1 MELINEIKKLLN
13 QKFVDYGYQKVGSW
27 LRKEGYIINDKKV
40 YRLMKEHKLLN
51 QRIRRDTK
59 DKRIANN
66 LLPKPKEAF
75 EAMQT
80 DIKYIHIHGKRRN
93 ALLITVLDV
102 YSRAAIGYM
111 LKWSITKREVINVI
125 KYVSDNYIFPKQVS
139 LRTDNGSQFEAS
151 LFREYLSEISVTHEF
166 THVASPQE
174 NCYIESY
181 HSIIESAVCQKY
193 QFESLDEAQREL
205 NEFLN
210 FYNQERI
217 HGGLNY
223 QSPAQWLQNQENPV
237 TLKELRMA

>member
-1 MELINEIKKLLN
+1 
-13 QKFVDYGYQKVGSW
+13 
-27 LRKEGYIINDKKV
+27 
-40 YRLMKEHKLLN
+40 MKEHKLLN

-59 DKRIANN
+59 DKRIANS